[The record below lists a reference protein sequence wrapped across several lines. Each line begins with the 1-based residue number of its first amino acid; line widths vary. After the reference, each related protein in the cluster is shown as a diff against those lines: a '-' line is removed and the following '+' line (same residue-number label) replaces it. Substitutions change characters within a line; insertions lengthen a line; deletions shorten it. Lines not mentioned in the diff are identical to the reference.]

1 MTPALE
7 IRRLRHAFGST
18 AVLQDLDLDV
28 PAGSITAV
36 LGPSGC
42 GKTTLLRLVAGF
54 DRPTGGTI
62 RLTGQLVTGNGHWVT
77 PEKRNIGYVAQ
88 EGSLFPH
95 LTVRRNLEFG
105 LARAERRDPRRVAE
119 LMAQVSLERDHL
131 NRFPH
136 QLSGGQQQRVALAR
150 TLARRPAVVLL
161 DEPFTA
167 LDTGLRAATREAVA
181 ATLRT
186 VGMTTVL
193 VTHDQGEALSFAD
206 QIAVMIGG
214 RITQVGRA
222 TDVYETPVDLET
234 ARLIGDTVELAGI
247 VSGDGRHA
255 QTAVGPV
262 VLRSQTRPG
271 PATILLRPEQL
282 KVRTGV
288 GPWQVQSVEYFGHDY
303 LVDVYSTRAGVSLKA
318 RAAGAVECV
327 PGQSAEVVAG
337 GLGAA
342 FPQAHSTSR
351 HGALN
356 CQQDRQ

>member
-7 IRRLRHAFGST
+7 IRSLRHVFGPT
-18 AVLQDLDLDV
+18 GVLHDLDLDV
-28 PAGSITAV
+28 PAGSITAI

-42 GKTTLLRLVAGF
+42 GKTTLLRLMAGF

-62 RLTGQLVTGNGHWVT
+62 RLTGQLVTGNGHWVS

-105 LARAERRDPRRVAE
+105 LSRAERRDPRRVAE
-119 LMAQVSLERDHL
+119 LIAQVSLEPDHL
-131 NRFPH
+131 KRFPH

-167 LDTGLRAATREAVA
+167 LDTGLRATTREAVA
-181 ATLRT
+181 AALRR

-214 RITQVGRA
+214 RIAQIGQA
-222 TDVYETPVDLET
+222 TEVYEAPVDLET
-234 ARLIGDTVELAGI
+234 ARLIGDTVELAGT

-262 VLRSQTRPG
+262 VLRSDTPPG

-282 KVRTGV
+282 KVRTGPGAWRV
-288 GPWQVQSVEYFGHDY
+288 HSVEYFGHDY
-303 LVDVYSTRAGVSLKA
+303 LMDVFSTRAGLSLKA
-318 RAAGAVECV
+318 RAAGTVEYA
-327 PGQSAEVVAG
+327 PGQSADVVAA
-337 GLGAA
+337 GLGTA
-342 FPQAHSTSR
+342 FPLASSR
-351 HGALN
+351 S
-356 CQQDRQ
+356 

>member
-1 MTPALE
+1 MTTALE
-7 IRRLRHAFGST
+7 IRDLRHAFGPVE
-18 AVLQDLDLDV
+18 VLHGLDLDV

-54 DRPTGGTI
+54 DRPAAGTI
-62 RLTGQLVTGNGHWVT
+62 RLTGQLVSGNGHWVS

-88 EGSLFPH
+88 DGSLFPH

-105 LARAERRDPRRVAE
+105 LSRAERRDPRRVAE
-119 LMAQVSLERDHL
+119 LIAQVSLEPDHL
-131 NRFPH
+131 DRFPH

-150 TLARRPAVVLL
+150 TLARHPAVVLL

-167 LDTGLRAATREAVA
+167 LDTGLRATTRAAVA
-181 ATLRT
+181 ATLRA

-193 VTHDQGEALSFAD
+193 VTHDQAEALSFAD

-214 RITQVGRA
+214 RITQIGQA
-222 TDVYETPVDLET
+222 SEVYEAPVDLET
-234 ARLIGDTVELAGI
+234 ARLIGDTVELAGT

-255 QTAVGPV
+255 KTAVGPV
-262 VLRSQTRPG
+262 VLRAATPPG

-282 KVRTGV
+282 EVRTGP
-288 GPWQVQSVEYFGHDY
+288 GTWRVQSVEYFGHDY
-303 LVDVYSTRAGVSLKA
+303 LVDVLSTRTGVSLKA
-318 RAAGAVECV
+318 RGAGTVACA

-342 FPQAHSTSR
+342 FPCTSHR
-351 HGALN
+351 
-356 CQQDRQ
+356 